1 MWNDYPVFR
10 KISAIYTLL
19 LAVVVALITSM
30 VLVRT
35 TISTRAHGVIR
46 PLTERPELRAPV
58 AGIVQEVNF
67 RDGDMVTAGAIVLK
81 LRDNNT
87 GLHANTTTFEIKR
100 TRDFI
105 HDLERITSGDLNA
118 VSETVL
124 LSPVYRQQLSRFRF
138 DQAARE
144 AALKKAGG
152 ELELSRLL
160 LKERVIARK
169 EMNDLEIEYARLEAA
184 YQAFKR
190 EQYSQWLQELARYRT
205 ELGSLLLQR
214 MQIDTDRMNYSIVA
228 PVDGII
234 QGMNHIYRGSVLQQ
248 GETVGVISPESTM
261 IAECFV
267 PPRDVGLLK
276 RGQETRFQ
284 IDAFDYNY
292 FGILKG
298 KILSVEGD
306 YNLVENQPMFKV
318 RCSFDSSRLVLTNGF
333 TGELKKGLTLQARF
347 IVAERTLW
355 QLLFDKLDDWLNP
368 AAPGQIVPG
377 TKHR

>member
-1 MWNDYPVFR
+1 MRNDYPVF
-10 KISAIYTLL
+10 KKVSAIYMLL
-19 LAVVVALITSM
+19 LAVVVALIVSM
-30 VLVRT
+30 AFVRT
-35 TISTRAHGVIR
+35 TISTRARGIIR
-46 PLTERPELRAPV
+46 PLTERSELRVPV
-58 AGIVQEVNF
+58 AGIVQEINF

-81 LRDNNT
+81 LRDKNT
-87 GLHANTTTFEIKR
+87 RPQANATALEIKK

-105 HDLERITSGDLNA
+105 HDLERITLGDLNA
-118 VSETVL
+118 VSEAVL

-138 DQAARE
+138 DQVANE
-144 AALKKAGG
+144 AALKKVGR

-169 EMNDLEIEYARLEAA
+169 EMNDIEIEYLRLEAT
-184 YQAFKR
+184 YEAFKS

-214 MQIDTDRMNYSIVA
+214 MQIDTDKMNYSVIA
-228 PVDGII
+228 PVDGVI
-234 QGMNHIYRGSVLQQ
+234 QGLNHIYQGSILQQ
-248 GETVGVISPESTM
+248 GETIGVISPESTM

-276 RGQETRFQ
+276 RGQEVRFQ

-292 FGILKG
+292 FGTLKG
-298 KILSVEGD
+298 AILSIEDD
-306 YNLVENQPMFKV
+306 YNLVDNQPVFKV
-318 RCSFDSSRLVLTNGF
+318 RCSFDSSRLILRNGF

-368 AAPGQIVPG
+368 AAPGWVVPG